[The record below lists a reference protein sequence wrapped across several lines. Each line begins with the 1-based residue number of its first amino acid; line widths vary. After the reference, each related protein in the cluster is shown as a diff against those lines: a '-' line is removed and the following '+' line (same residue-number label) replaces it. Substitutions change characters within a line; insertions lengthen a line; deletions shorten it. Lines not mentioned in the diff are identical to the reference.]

1 MTPGRI
7 STLIYTTIALAVAGL
22 FLAATSFRGDYT
34 WVARLG
40 GAGWVFL
47 LSMIVLMPT
56 VTPWLKARLMRAKP
70 DVQGRSAAEPRS
82 GGHH

>member
-7 STLIYTTIALAVAGL
+7 SALIYTAIALTVAGL
-22 FLAATSFRGDYT
+22 FLAATTFRGDYT

-56 VTPWLKARLMRAKP
+56 VTPWIKTRLMRARP
-70 DVQGRSAAEPRS
+70 DVQDRSAAGPRS
-82 GGHH
+82 GHH